1 MRAWLRQRYLIDLN
15 VSKTYDDFVF
25 AWAEQLAARPV
36 SLATVKRF
44 IRSAYPKPGQ
54 APPAPE
60 VIVIEDEQAPE
71 VIVIEDEQGP
81 PPPQVPNPIGGP
93 APQPMNG
100 VICIYLD

>member
-1 MRAWLRQRYLIDLN
+1 MAGRGRPPVLTDPMRAWLRQRYLIDLN

-36 SLATVKRF
+36 SLTTVKRF
-44 IRSAYPKPGQ
+44 IRSAYPNPGQ
-54 APPAPE
+54 APPAP
-60 VIVIEDEQAPE
+60 
-71 VIVIEDEQGP
+71 VIEDEQGP

-100 VICIYLD
+100 VIYIYLD